1 MFDSLLATYLQ
12 SDPEALRGHQ
22 APAFLEHLLGKLREH
37 ISKKG
42 KILLVTLT
50 KKSSEEVTNF
60 LVAQGFKVFYLHS
73 EIATIDRWEI
83 INKLRTGEIDIIV
96 GVNLLRE
103 GIDLPEVTLIWVLD
117 ADKEGFLR
125 STTSLIQI
133 IGRAARNPNSEVILY
148 ADAFTE
154 SMLKSLRETYRR
166 RDIQQKFNE
175 LHGITPSV
183 ALSNVKNL
191 ESVKT
196 DLNLNQDF
204 GSLSRWKVKKLKKA
218 TKAEKE
224 IILKDLKIQLDN
236 AIKAW
241 EFEKAAVIRDQIKEV
256 SGD

>member
-1 MFDSLLATYLQ
+1 
-12 SDPEALRGHQ
+12 
-22 APAFLEHLLGKLREH
+22 
-37 ISKKG
+37 
-42 KILLVTLT
+42 
-50 KKSSEEVTNF
+50 
-60 LVAQGFKVFYLHS
+60 
-73 EIATIDRWEI
+73 
-83 INKLRTGEIDIIV
+83 
-96 GVNLLRE
+96 
-103 GIDLPEVTLIWVLD
+103 VLD

-154 SMLKSLRETYRR
+154 SMIKSLRETYRR

-204 GSLSRWKVKKLKKA
+204 GSLSR
-218 TKAEKE
+218 
-224 IILKDLKIQLDN
+224 
-236 AIKAW
+236 
-241 EFEKAAVIRDQIKEV
+241 
-256 SGD
+256 